1 MCFTTLWISG
11 SSITWWVVGGRGRE
25 LRLPTSAG
33 LRLDLDDLGGCQQR
47 LLMAAVPWFGVGFAL
62 GASAGWPLL
71 IRRIGR
77 GGTIGIAGTLLHAG
91 FKLGD
96 PRLQRLDPG
105 FQWLDGRVLL
115 LDDLHQLQDHLAQ
128 DEGGLCPTGGIQWK
142 PCW

>member
-1 MCFTTLWISG
+1 
-11 SSITWWVVGGRGRE
+11 
-25 LRLPTSAG
+25 
-33 LRLDLDDLGGCQQR
+33 
-47 LLMAAVPWFGVGFAL
+47 MAAVPWFGVGFAL

-77 GGTIGIAGTLLHAG
+77 GGTIGFAGTLLPAG

-115 LDDLHQLQDHLAQ
+115 DDLHQLQDHLAQ
-128 DEGGLCPTGGIQWK
+128 DEGGLCLTGGIQWK